1 MAVTPEEKFVEVP
14 AKHVNSI
21 KIKAWDPKQVSQP
34 KII

>member
-14 AKHVNSI
+14 ANRDNSI
-21 KIKAWDPKQVSQP
+21 KIKAWDPKQVGQP